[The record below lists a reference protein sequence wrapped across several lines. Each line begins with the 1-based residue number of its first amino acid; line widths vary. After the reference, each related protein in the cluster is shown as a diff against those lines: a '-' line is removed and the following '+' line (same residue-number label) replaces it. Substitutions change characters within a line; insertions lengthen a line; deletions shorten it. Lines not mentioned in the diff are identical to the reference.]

1 MKQGMKKQKIAI
13 DLDTCIR
20 TGQCYY
26 MHPVL
31 ISAREDGYPQVI
43 NPQFISEADM
53 QEAEILLDVCP
64 VGAIS
69 LVDAE

>member
-1 MKQGMKKQKIAI
+1 MKKQKIVI

-26 MHPVL
+26 MHPRLV
-31 ISAREDGYPQVI
+31 SAREDSYPQVI
-43 NPQFISEADM
+43 NPRPVAEADM
-53 QEAEILLDVCP
+53 QEVETLLDVCP

-69 LVDAE
+69 VIDAE

>member
-1 MKQGMKKQKIAI
+1 MKKQKIVI

-26 MHPVL
+26 MHPKLV
-31 ISAREDGYPQVI
+31 AMREDAYPQVI
-43 NPQFISEADM
+43 NPQSVAEADM
-53 QEAEILLDVCP
+53 QEVETLLDVCP

-69 LVDAE
+69 LVDAQ

>member
-1 MKQGMKKQKIAI
+1 MKKLKIVI

-26 MHPVL
+26 MHPKL
-31 ISAREDGYPQVI
+31 IGARDDAYPQAI
-43 NPQFISEADM
+43 NPLSVAGTDM
-53 QEAEILLDVCP
+53 QEAETLLDVCP

>member
-1 MKQGMKKQKIAI
+1 MKKRKIVI

-26 MHPVL
+26 MHPSL
-31 ISAREDGYPQVI
+31 IVAREDGYPQAI
-43 NPQFISEADM
+43 NAQSVAGPDM
-53 QEAEILLDVCP
+53 QEAETLLDVCP

-69 LVDAE
+69 LVDAV